1 MTAKALTT
9 TAAGASPK
17 ETVVLLGRRKTPAAF
32 EVP

>member
-17 ETVVLLGRRKTPAAF
+17 EMAALLTRGKTARAI
-32 EVP
+32 EVF